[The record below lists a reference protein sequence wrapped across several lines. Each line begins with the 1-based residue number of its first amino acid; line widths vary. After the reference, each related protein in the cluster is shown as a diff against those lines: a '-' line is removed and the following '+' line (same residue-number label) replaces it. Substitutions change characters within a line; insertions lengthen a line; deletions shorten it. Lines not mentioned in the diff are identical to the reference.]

1 MTDEVDV
8 AQIYALELGKR
19 ELERIHQQVKSM
31 PVGAPGVCRLC
42 GEDMPR
48 LVNGVCAPCRDLH
61 KLP

>member
-1 MTDEVDV
+1 MADEVDR
-8 AQIYALELGKR
+8 AQKEEAELGKR

-31 PVGAPGVCRLC
+31 PVGEPGECRLC